1 LGHALRGRRPL
12 DSAQYRSGGE
22 PDAGGYR
29 VVVVPAGSLWPTSS
43 DMLRFGVDAE
53 VPEPP
58 ELRNLMNEIVGMLRQ
73 TYSNQAELP

>member
-1 LGHALRGRRPL
+1 
-12 DSAQYRSGGE
+12 
-22 PDAGGYR
+22 
-29 VVVVPAGSLWPTSS
+29 
-43 DMLRFGVDAE
+43 MLRFGVDAE